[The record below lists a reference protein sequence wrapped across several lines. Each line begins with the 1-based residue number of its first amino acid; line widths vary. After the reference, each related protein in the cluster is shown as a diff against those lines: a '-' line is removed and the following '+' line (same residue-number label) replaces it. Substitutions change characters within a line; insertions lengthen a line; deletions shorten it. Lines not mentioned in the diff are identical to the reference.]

1 MNKKKSYLKV
11 EDDGPNESKG
21 KFRISI
27 NDIFTADIDQFYF
40 LIAKEAQRSFYIL
53 NGMKSHSATFS
64 RLEKTPIQFINFQ
77 KNYTFFFNIVL
88 VKLYYFKKN
97 KIKFD

>member
-1 MNKKKSYLKV
+1 MKSLESKTHNRPLKISPPNLEYSCKLKSYLKV

-64 RLEKTPIQFINFQ
+64 RLEKKPN
-77 KNYTFFFNIVL
+77 
-88 VKLYYFKKN
+88 
-97 KIKFD
+97 

>member
-40 LIAKEAQRSFYIL
+40 LIAKESQRSFYIL

-64 RLEKTPIQFINFQ
+64 RLEKTPIQIINFQ
-77 KNYTFFFNIVL
+77 KNYTFFLI
-88 VKLYYFKKN
+88 
-97 KIKFD
+97 

>member
-1 MNKKKSYLKV
+1 M

-40 LIAKEAQRSFYIL
+40 LIAKESQRSFYIL

-64 RLEKTPIQFINFQ
+64 RLEKNPIQFIKFQ
-77 KNYTFFFNIVL
+77 KNYTIFFNIIGIL
-88 VKLYYFKKN
+88 VKQKAEYLKVSN
-97 KIKFD
+97 K

>member
-1 MNKKKSYLKV
+1 M

-40 LIAKEAQRSFYIL
+40 LIPKEAQRSFYIL

-64 RLEKTPIQFINFQ
+64 RLEKNQFNLSI
-77 KNYTFFFNIVL
+77 FNIVGRYIS
-88 VKLYYFKKN
+88 KAKSW
-97 KIKFD
+97 IS